1 MTLDPTG
8 RDVPPHSRWRSV
20 GGGGPA
26 VTVLHLQHV
35 GSGFIVIFR
44 PDGSPTPRSQGRTDF
59 LRSHRRLGGIT
70 AGA

>member
-8 RDVPPHSRWRSV
+8 RDVPPGSRWRCA
-20 GGGGPA
+20 GQGPA

-44 PDGSPTPRSQGRTDF
+44 PDGSPTPRSQGRSDF
-59 LRSHRRLGGIT
+59 LRSHSRLGGIT